1 MSKEFYRGEI
11 FYIRNESEYSGN
23 VQGGGRPAV
32 IISNDIGNNAGPIL
46 EVVYLTTQEKKPLPT
61 HVKINSSKYP
71 STVLCEQIDT
81 VNKDKVGDYIGQ
93 CSMAEMKKI
102 DAALAVSI
110 GIGIN
115 IKSNDLVKKWAE
127 AANEAVKPDE
137 KEPEPIAEK
146 VEMPDIETQL
156 EIAKI
161 TAERDVYATCY
172 IDDLAVDK
180 RKYDLPFHADEK
192 IDYSKFDKY
201 PLGSE
206 WVLKT
211 EYAEL
216 PVVVEEVNA
225 FHGYIS
231 VRSTSEEDKF
241 RYFKIRRDIEWFYDK
256 LFPKE

>member
-1 MSKEFYRGEI
+1 MSSFVPIYAVDFDGTLC
-11 FYIRNESEYSGN
+11 ESEWPGIGAPNKKLIQHLIQRRTEGAKVILWTCRVEEHLKEAVDWCSKFGLEFDAVNDNLPEN
-23 VQGGGRPAV
+23 VEKY
-32 IISNDIGNNAGPIL
+32 GNNPR
-46 EVVYLTTQEKKPLPT
+46 K
-61 HVKINSSKYP
+61 
-71 STVLCEQIDT
+71 
-81 VNKDKVGDYIGQ
+81 
-93 CSMAEMKKI
+93 
-102 DAALAVSI
+102 
-110 GIGIN
+110 
-115 IKSNDLVKKWAE
+115 
-127 AANEAVKPDE
+127 
-137 KEPEPIAEK
+137 
-146 VEMPDIETQL
+146 
-156 EIAKI
+156 
-161 TAERDVYATCY
+161 VYATCY

-206 WVLKT
+206 WMLKT

>member
-1 MSKEFYRGEI
+1 MEMSSFVPIYAVDFDGTLCESKWPGIGAPNKKLIQHLVQRRTEGAKVILWTCRVEEHLKEAVDWCSKFGLE
-11 FYIRNESEYSGN
+11 FDAVNDNLPEN
-23 VQGGGRPAV
+23 VEKY
-32 IISNDIGNNAGPIL
+32 GNNPR
-46 EVVYLTTQEKKPLPT
+46 K
-61 HVKINSSKYP
+61 
-71 STVLCEQIDT
+71 
-81 VNKDKVGDYIGQ
+81 
-93 CSMAEMKKI
+93 
-102 DAALAVSI
+102 
-110 GIGIN
+110 
-115 IKSNDLVKKWAE
+115 
-127 AANEAVKPDE
+127 
-137 KEPEPIAEK
+137 
-146 VEMPDIETQL
+146 
-156 EIAKI
+156 
-161 TAERDVYATCY
+161 VYATCY

-206 WVLKT
+206 WMLKT

-241 RYFKIRRDIEWFYDK
+241 RYFKVRRDIEWFFDK

>member
-1 MSKEFYRGEI
+1 MILWTCRVEEHLKEAVDWCSKFGLEFDAVNDNLPE
-11 FYIRNESEYSGN
+11 N
-23 VQGGGRPAV
+23 VEKY
-32 IISNDIGNNAGPIL
+32 GNNSR
-46 EVVYLTTQEKKPLPT
+46 K
-61 HVKINSSKYP
+61 
-71 STVLCEQIDT
+71 
-81 VNKDKVGDYIGQ
+81 
-93 CSMAEMKKI
+93 
-102 DAALAVSI
+102 
-110 GIGIN
+110 
-115 IKSNDLVKKWAE
+115 
-127 AANEAVKPDE
+127 
-137 KEPEPIAEK
+137 
-146 VEMPDIETQL
+146 
-156 EIAKI
+156 
-161 TAERDVYATCY
+161 VYATCY

-206 WVLKT
+206 WMLKT

-241 RYFKIRRDIEWFYDK
+241 RYFKVRRDIEWFYDK